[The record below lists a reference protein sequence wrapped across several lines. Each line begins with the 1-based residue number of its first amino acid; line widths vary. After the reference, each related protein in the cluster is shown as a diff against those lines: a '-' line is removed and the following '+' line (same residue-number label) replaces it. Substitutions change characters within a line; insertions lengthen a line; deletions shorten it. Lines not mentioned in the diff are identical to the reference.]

1 MATKKQVE
9 KTEEKEATKKPKKL
23 SLAEFE
29 KKVIE
34 LSKQNLTAEK
44 IGLELKKQGIH
55 PREYDKKI
63 SKILKENN
71 NYVIPDIKNLENRLD
86 KVKKHLEKN
95 KSDKRTARDKDRFFA
110 QIRKLKKYH
119 NIFTR

>member
-1 MATKKQVE
+1 MVAKKQVE
-9 KTEEKEATKKPKKL
+9 KTEEKEAVKKPKKI
-23 SLAEFE
+23 SQTEFE

-55 PREYDKKI
+55 PQEYDKKI
-63 SKILKENN
+63 SKILKENKS
-71 NYVIPDIKNLENRLD
+71 YVIPDIKNLENRLE

-95 KSDKRTARDKDRFFA
+95 KADKRTARDKDRFFS

-119 NIFTR
+119 NIETR